1 MPFITD
7 IDEFEATH
15 PEDVGPQNPY
25 LSDSQKGLSL
35 VSSLISAGSKRDVKR
50 DRSIDDAADRLFANC
65 GHLDLA
71 DETRVAS
78 KLKKLIELLKIPA
91 KYRLLKSRTVI
102 GVGGRFSSGKSQF
115 LNSLLENGSTLT
127 LPVNQTP
134 STSVAT
140 YIMHD
145 DAVKVAAITRRGVS
159 ISLDADALA
168 AVSHDFWARY
178 RLGLARYIDF
188 MAIGTPHLANRGAVL
203 LDTPGYNKPEGQ
215 TMKDFTDRQKALLE
229 LRSTDRLIWVIDAT
243 NGTILD
249 DDIEFIKNLYIS
261 EDGFDGVPKMLI
273 VINKCD
279 LSPEISLAPDPS
291 ESSVVRRVREDAANA
306 GLPVADIVPY
316 KAKEDPDWADGLQ
329 RVRAFIADAEQDAE
343 RIADI
348 HSAIDKIIGDISV
361 RFNTVRAMRQKEKL
375 DLAAGILKAANPFCV
390 SSLVEVR
397 ALISREIE
405 FLKDDEEGFKSAA
418 DDMRRWV
425 HAQLHS

>member
-7 IDEFEATH
+7 IDEFEASH
-15 PEDVGPQNPY
+15 PEDVMPQNPY
-25 LSDSQKGLSL
+25 LADSQKGLSL
-35 VSSLISAGSKRDVKR
+35 VSSLISAGVKRDVKQ
-50 DRSIDDAADRLFANC
+50 DRTIDDAADRLFAHC
-65 GHLDLA
+65 GRLGLA
-71 DETRVAS
+71 DETKVAAR
-78 KLKKLIELLKIPA
+78 LKKLIELLKIPA
-91 KYRLLKSRTVI
+91 KYRLLKARTVI

-115 LNSLLENGSTLT
+115 LNSLLDNGSTLT

-145 DAVKVAAITRRGVS
+145 TADRVAAITRRGVS

-188 MAIGTPHLANRGAVL
+188 MAIGTPHLATRGAVL

-243 NGTILD
+243 NGTILQ
-249 DDIEFIKNLYIS
+249 DDIEFIKSLYIS

-279 LSPEISLAPDPS
+279 LSPEISLAADPND
-291 ESSVVRRVREDAANA
+291 SSVVQRVREDAGNA

-316 KAKEDPDWADGLQ
+316 KAKEDPSWADGLM
-329 RVRAFIADAEQDAE
+329 RVRAFIAEAEQEKE

-348 HSAIDKIIGDISV
+348 RSGIDKIIGDISG
-361 RFNTVRAMRQKEKL
+361 RFETVRAVRQKEKR
-375 DLAAGILKAANPFCV
+375 DLAAGILAAVNPLCIT
-390 SSLVEVR
+390 SLVDVR

-405 FLKDDEEGFKSAA
+405 FLEDDEVGFRSAA

-425 HAQLHS
+425 HAQLNS